1 MKNIIE
7 QILRLKK
14 EKNAVILGHYY
25 INPELQDISDF
36 VGDSLALSK
45 QAMNTSAD
53 IIVFCGVYFM
63 AETAKILNPTK
74 KVLIPDV
81 EAGCSLADSCSVADV
96 IKLKEQHP
104 NAIII
109 SYINCSA
116 EVKTISDIICTSG
129 NALQLVKNI
138 PAEQEIIFVPDKNL
152 GGYINRMLGR
162 NMILSQGSCHVHNQ
176 LKTEQLLDLKKQYP
190 TAKIIAHPECAE
202 PLLLLADFVGS
213 TAAMLDFINKDSA
226 KEYIVATETG
236 IVHQMT
242 KHQPNKIFHIVATD
256 KHCACNDCSY
266 MKLNSLEKLY
276 HVLETEE
283 NEIIL
288 TPEIMHKATPPLLR
302 MLSHIS

>member
-1 MKNIIE
+1 M
-7 QILRLKK
+7 RLKK